1 MKSDYT
7 ITNFLLLPIN
17 KKEHLQKW
25 ANTYFADHLR
35 ELGFVSWRSEN
46 LSWYKLVGGEVL
58 LTVYLFDSFGY
69 LPMMPCLS
77 YGTPAA
83 FVKPERPHKVT
94 ERSVGG
100 VFETMRY
107 MYFDTPMRQMAPD
120 IQVMA
125 TDTPDG
131 GYRKFVEE
139 VLPVLEG
146 IHSLED
152 VYLPFREYYLDR
164 KTMRL
169 EKVPQ
174 YIDQMPF
181 ASMDFLDEAIWMN
194 DTEMMALCARD
205 PDLWLPIRRKEAK
218 RIQMQKA
225 ALNGQRDE
233 YLRELEG
240 RKKRYLK
247 KLQKE
252 AGLKP
257 HHL

>member
-1 MKSDYT
+1 
-7 ITNFLLLPIN
+7 
-17 KKEHLQKW
+17 
-25 ANTYFADHLR
+25 
-35 ELGFVSWRSEN
+35 
-46 LSWYKLVGGEVL
+46 
-58 LTVYLFDSFGY
+58 
-69 LPMMPCLS
+69 
-77 YGTPAA
+77 
-83 FVKPERPHKVT
+83 
-94 ERSVGG
+94 
-100 VFETMRY
+100 
-107 MYFDTPMRQMAPD
+107 
-120 IQVMA
+120 
-125 TDTPDG
+125 
-131 GYRKFVEE
+131 
-139 VLPVLEG
+139 
-146 IHSLED
+146 
-152 VYLPFREYYLDR
+152 
-164 KTMRL
+164 MRL

-252 AGLKP
+252 AGLKL